1 MLEFEKVLPN
11 TYLLRTPFGVI
22 WSGVYLLTGD
32 TCIMIDTGATAETV
46 DEHIVPALKK
56 LGMTP
61 ADVDWII
68 NTHSHGDHVGGNR
81 RMLELSG
88 HAKMAA
94 FEGAVDKIENPLSY
108 GRAIRLRF
116 PEHSPAP
123 QDVLEGCRVDLSLK
137 DGDVLAERLKVIH
150 TPGHDSECI
159 CLLDLATGAVFTGD
173 SLQGFGTVG
182 DGGAGLAFYQ
192 YLPEYRHSIARLMD
206 MHPQYLLTAHN
217 YAPYGYCACG
227 DIEVSR
233 YLQSCK
239 TTIDIYDTLVS
250 RMVKQ
255 GMTNVAEIT
264 KAVICQIG
272 AEMPA
277 KLFLAMYSVDAHM
290 QEMQKK
296 T

>member
-1 MLEFEKVLPN
+1 MLEFEKVLPH
-11 TYLLRTPFGVI
+11 TYLLRTPFGAI

-32 TCIMIDTGATAETV
+32 TCIMIDTGATAEVV
-46 DEHIVPALKK
+46 DQCIVPALEK
-56 LGMTP
+56 LGMSP

-94 FEGAVDKIENPLSY
+94 FTGAVDKIVNPLSY

-116 PEHSPAP
+116 PAHSPAP
-123 QDVLEGCRVDLSLK
+123 QEVLEGCPVELALE
-137 DGDVLAERLKVIH
+137 DGGVLAERLKVIH

-159 CLLDLATGAVFTGD
+159 CLLDLLTGAVFTGD

-192 YLPEYRHSIARLMD
+192 YLPEYRRSLERLTEL
-206 MHPQYLLTAHN
+206 HPQYLLTAHN
-217 YAPYGYCACG
+217 YAPYGYCARG
-227 DIEVSR
+227 DLEVAR
-233 YLQSCK
+233 YLQACR
-239 TTIDIYDTLVS
+239 TTIDIYDVLVG
-250 RMVKQ
+250 RMMKQ
-255 GMTNVAEIT
+255 GMTDVAEIT
-264 KAVICQIG
+264 ANVIRQIG

-277 KLFLAMYSVDAHM
+277 KMFLAMYSVEAHM
-290 QEMQKK
+290 QEIRKNL
-296 T
+296 